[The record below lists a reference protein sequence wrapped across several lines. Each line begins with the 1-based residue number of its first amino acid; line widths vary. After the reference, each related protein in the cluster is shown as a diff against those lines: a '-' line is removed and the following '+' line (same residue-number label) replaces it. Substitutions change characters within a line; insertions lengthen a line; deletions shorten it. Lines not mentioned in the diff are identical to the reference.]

1 MSNPEIISDPELV
14 GTQPQPEVVDT
25 TPEFVESF
33 VDSEGVERSD
43 ERPEVM
49 LDKEAREAIDSF
61 FVEHHQYADSI
72 QETIVMTREMEELGG
87 IGLGPPLLFSKIS
100 TPESLEKQ
108 LAQAETR
115 SHGESDI
122 GQSSLQEI
130 APKTPLAVQLE
141 KTLNAHARIAEL
153 EGLSLISTEFA
164 DIKAFVDALP
174 ESVKVK
180 MKEATQSGD
189 LPEVKG
195 LKLRLS
201 KEARE
206 TLVES
211 INSAIGRAQRSAE
224 AANNGNADEI
234 FRLIEAGFVEAL
246 ESGVEGVEP
255 YNPRAFGSNED
266 LLREHLNRNIF
277 IWHSPGQNEA
287 HLTELQSDMRAVTEA
302 MQAMDA
308 AQGLA
313 LASLCS
319 PETLEAIKLINRSD
333 LLARLAEKS
342 KELEELKD
350 FNFEQACLR
359 ARFLSKAVDERLRD
373 AIGTVF
379 QERALPIYYM
389 SDKERERVEEL
400 IALYNDKPAG
410 RPLPN
415 DLFETTLQE
424 TKKKVEVTAAAQ
436 AVCHSTG
443 YVQQIIESGAIMPKQ
458 TQIDELGTLHEQMRP
473 ASSGGQRPGVLSTH
487 SSVPHFSKGYNL
499 HYAKINDD
507 GSPRGVFVV
516 PLGAIVENAPYDKVG
531 RRLKVLPEV
540 EGGRRS
546 TDSAAPRETTD
557 TFYDDLVFYS
567 ATDLEHSDDYKL
579 PISEM
584 GVVVALGHR
593 VELAIPEEL
602 TDQIIVIDGEYNPS
616 HGSFRAGLTTALAT
630 LKKRFD
636 SKYAGLVVVP
646 LREGGITFIPEVP
659 NAQGRDS
666 KYRHGEGRNLVAYG
680 ARRKHNDRAYGV
692 NS

>member
-1 MSNPEIISDPELV
+1 MPNPEIISDPELV
-14 GTQPQPEVVDT
+14 ATQPQPEVVDT

-33 VDSEGVERSD
+33 VDSEGVERSA

-87 IGLGPPLLFSKIS
+87 IGLGPPLLFAKIS

-108 LAQAETR
+108 LAQAEAR
-115 SHGESDI
+115 SHGESES
-122 GQSSLQEI
+122 GQSILQET
-130 APKTPLAVQLE
+130 APKTPLAIEVE
-141 KTLNAHARIAEL
+141 KILNDRARIAEL
-153 EGLSLISTEFA
+153 EGLSLESTEFA

-174 ESVKVK
+174 ESVKVEI
-180 MKEATQSGD
+180 KEATQSGE

-195 LKLRLS
+195 VKLRLS

-211 INSAIGRAQRSAE
+211 INSAIDRAQRSAE

-246 ESGVEGVEP
+246 KSGVEGVEP
-255 YNPRAFGSNED
+255 YNPEDGPNED

-277 IWHSPGQNEA
+277 IEHSPSQNEA
-287 HLTELQSDMRAVTEA
+287 HLTELQPDIRAVTDA

-313 LASLCS
+313 LAFLSS
-319 PETLEAIKLINRSD
+319 PETLEAIKLIDRSY

-350 FNFEQACLR
+350 FNFEQACER

-389 SDKERERVEEL
+389 SDKERERAEEL
-400 IALYNDKPAG
+400 IALYNNNPAG

-415 DLFETTLQE
+415 DLFETTLQK
-424 TKKKVEVTAAAQ
+424 TKEKVKVTAAAQ
-436 AVCHSTG
+436 AVCHTTG
-443 YVQQIIESGAIMPKQ
+443 FAQQIIERGAIMPKQ
-458 TQIDELGTLHEQMRP
+458 TQIDEFGTIHEQQMGDQSR
-473 ASSGGQRPGVLSTH
+473 GQIPGVRVNHST
-487 SSVPHFSKGYNL
+487 VPHFSAGYIDT
-499 HYAKINDD
+499 YAINDEKA
-507 GSPRGVFVV
+507 SPRGLFLV
-516 PLGAIVENAPYDKVG
+516 PLGAMVEQAPYGTDG

-540 EGGRRS
+540 EGGRHSSEITAIKELRAS
-546 TDSAAPRETTD
+546 HD
-557 TFYDDLVFYS
+557 DDLVFYS
-567 ATDLEHSDDYKL
+567 SATDWEHSDDYKL
-579 PISEM
+579 PLSEM
-584 GVVVALGHR
+584 GIVVIDGGYKKMN
-593 VELAIPEEL
+593 IPEEL
-602 TDQIIVIDGEYNPS
+602 ASQTVVIPYTERLSKIPVE
-616 HGSFRAGLTTALAT
+616 LAKAVGT
-630 LKKRFD
+630 LQKRFD
-636 SKYAGLVVVP
+636 SKYAGQVVVP
-646 LREGGITFIPEVP
+646 LREGGLTFNPEVP
-659 NAQGRDS
+659 KSELRQS
-666 KYRHGEGRNLVAYG
+666 KYRGGREFRSLDVSKGVSVTRNNSAYT
-680 ARRKHNDRAYGV
+680 DR
-692 NS
+692 

>member
-1 MSNPEIISDPELV
+1 MPNPEIISDPELV
-14 GTQPQPEVVDT
+14 ATHPQPEVVDT

-33 VDSEGVERSD
+33 VDSEGVERSP

-61 FVEHHQYADSI
+61 FVEHHKYADSI
-72 QETIVMTREMEELGG
+72 QETIVLTREMEELGG
-87 IGLGPPLLFSKIS
+87 IGLGPPLLFAKIS

-108 LAQAETR
+108 LTQAEAR

-164 DIKAFVDALP
+164 DIKAFVAALP
-174 ESVKVK
+174 EGVK
-180 MKEATQSGD
+180 ERLSWATGE

-206 TLVES
+206 ALKET
-211 INSAIGRAQRSAE
+211 INMAIKEEKEKAKYDKS
-224 AANNGNADEI
+224 GNIEEI
-234 FRLIEAGFVEAL
+234 YRLIEAGFVEAL

-255 YNPRAFGSNED
+255 FHPQAWGENED
-266 LLREHLNRNIF
+266 LQKFNDKTF
-277 IWHSPGQNEA
+277 IGHSPGQNEA
-287 HLTELQSDMRAVTEA
+287 LLTEIQPDIRAVTDA

-313 LASLCS
+313 LAFLSS
-319 PETLEAIKLINRSD
+319 PETLEAIKLIDRSY

-389 SDKERERVEEL
+389 SDKERERAEEL

-415 DLFETTLQE
+415 DLFETTLQK
-424 TKKKVEVTAAAQ
+424 TKEKVEVTAAAQ

-499 HYAKINDD
+499 HYAKISDD

-531 RRLKVLPEV
+531 RRLKVLPII

-593 VELAIPEEL
+593 AELAIPEEL

-666 KYRHGEGRNLVAYG
+666 KYRHGEGRNLVANG
-680 ARRKHNDRAYGV
+680 AKRKHNDRAYGV